1 MPPDSAPL
9 CCSQGVGPTLPSATV
24 CQGLDQL
31 SCSHTLGVGSPVP
44 LASGPAPLYCA
55 DEAQDLFYGMLQP
68 VRIQDYLSGSMT
80 PGSALLDTAGGEEG
94 RRRESTSY
102 TSGYPHGR
110 EVEEPVPLC
119 SHPQSLLTCVP
130 STRARGK
137 CRAHSFKC

>member
-9 CCSQGVGPTLPSATV
+9 CCSQGEGPTLPSATV

-94 RRRESTSY
+94 EYILHLRLPSWQR
-102 TSGYPHGR
+102 SGRASSSVLSPS
-110 EVEEPVPLC
+110 EPAHLCPLY
-119 SHPQSLLTCVP
+119 QGQ
-130 STRARGK
+130 GK
-137 CRAHSFKC
+137 V